1 MARDKG
7 QRIAVT
13 ATAQDVVI
21 SDSAKLYTFS
31 NEGTDDIYYR
41 IKDTTNA
48 LAGID
53 AVIVATPIFGAQLKP
68 GEAAW
73 IHGGT
78 WEVACATALTSTLRL
93 IPGQL
98 VTSMLTDDSPDVV
111 LLASIDLGVQPP
123 NLNNDG
129 QSASNTHTTKG
140 TAEEISGTTAFTAGA
155 TIEIVGLDTAVYVG
169 ADAAAAQTNAVGS
182 PAGVPFRFTLDGTEI
197 TFHADAAT
205 GGTYIAH
212 QVS

>member
-1 MARDKG
+1 MSSKTYDNGKSAAYVTQVDSDG
-7 QRIAVT
+7 LPVDADAAAV
-13 ATAQDVVI
+13 A
-21 SDSAKLYTFS
+21 
-31 NEGTDDIYYR
+31 
-41 IKDTTNA
+41 A
-48 LAGID
+48 LGD
-53 AVIVATPIFGAQLKP
+53 
-68 GEAAW
+68 
-73 IHGGT
+73 
-78 WEVACATALTSTLRL
+78 R
-93 IPGQL
+93 
-98 VTSMLTDDSPDVV
+98 
-111 LLASIDLGVQPP
+111 PP
-123 NLNNDG
+123 NLDNDG

-182 PAGVPFRFTLDGTEI
+182 PAGVPFRFTLDSGAV